1 MVVQDVV
8 TNVPER
14 REGMCISGAPTPQ
27 LLEDVMGSQNVNV
40 AAIMHA
46 AAECEN
52 AGRSQNGYFAYA

>member
-14 REGMCISGAPTPQ
+14 REGVCISGAPTPQ

-40 AAIMHA
+40 AAIVHT